1 MSEILLICWKS
12 HTQSICIYTGSV
24 RWLEIKKN
32 CISDPWRI
40 VWLKKQACFDLTQ
53 LQTATRHWM
62 LEHIGVEGLDIL
74 ALQEARDQVLKFL
87 IYLYN
92 QAYTY
97 MTGTHTS
104 QINTKHIFVAD
115 SAARL
120 PYSLSLCFRHARW
133 RKSFKNSHHANQT
146 FKKTKGYQ
154 IIKNKGAAM

>member
-1 MSEILLICWKS
+1 
-12 HTQSICIYTGSV
+12 
-24 RWLEIKKN
+24 
-32 CISDPWRI
+32 
-40 VWLKKQACFDLTQ
+40 
-53 LQTATRHWM
+53 M

-97 MTGTHTS
+97 MTVDITGTHTS

-120 PYSLSLCFRHARW
+120 PYSLSLFVLDMQDEGSLLKTATM
-133 RKSFKNSHHANQT
+133 QT
-146 FKKTKGYQ
+146 RLLKRPRD
-154 IIKNKGAAM
+154 IK